1 MNKDINAITVLLA
14 TQGMINIGAVPDP
27 ITRETRSD
35 PEKAMVFLQ
44 LLEVLRE
51 KTRGNL
57 TGDEEDF
64 LNSAIENMGLVIR
77 SRKNNGEEE

>member
-57 TGDEEDF
+57 TGDEEEF
-64 LNSAIENMGLVIR
+64 LNSAIENMGLVLR
-77 SRKNNGEEE
+77 SRKKNGDEE

>member
-27 ITRETRSD
+27 ITRETRSK

-57 TGDEEDF
+57 TRDEEEF
-64 LNSAIENMGLVIR
+64 LNSAIENMGLVLHHR
-77 SRKNNGEEE
+77 EKNGEEE